1 MNKRLITALAALAF
15 GVLIIFT
22 VCITVSTVNTKDK
35 NQNLTVPT
43 AECSTAVPAVSAS
56 VKEAP
61 AGMQSLALKRKIV
74 RQRNAQYAKDEHITV
89 PQAKSQKA
97 RQLLDRVLAG
107 RKMSSLEAENYN
119 KTPVEIQELTYEQAH
134 QREEYYRGL
143 MEKDPSGK
151 TEQGAKNGELYVLYR
166 DYAMSIATGEP
177 LAQMNYDRLRQ
188 AAEVIIRWNSEA
200 LEALEKEPEVGI
212 KDEAGIIV
220 AKAKRDAGILCNK
233 MLDIVKQ
240 HMEKGETDTALRE
253 LELIDEFFRCER
265 IYYNHAQ
272 SPIKTEYDALEQRLE
287 AGESIESV
295 LYLPD

>member
-1 MNKRLITALAALAF
+1 MNKRLITALAALAL
-15 GVLIIFT
+15 GGLIIFT
-22 VCITVSTVNTKDK
+22 VGITVSTVNTKDK
-35 NQNLTVPT
+35 NQNLAVPT
-43 AECSTAVPAVSAS
+43 AECSTVPAVSTPA
-56 VKEAP
+56 KEAP

-74 RQRNAQYAKDEHITV
+74 RQRKERYAKDEHITV

-97 RQLLDRVLAG
+97 KQLLDKVLAG

-134 QREEYYRGL
+134 QREKYYRGL

-151 TEQGAKNGELYVLYR
+151 TEQGAKSGELYVLYR

-177 LAQMNYDRLRQ
+177 LAQMNYNRLRQ
-188 AAEVIIRWNSEA
+188 AAEVIIRRNSD
-200 LEALEKEPEVGI
+200 LEAGVGSSI
-212 KDEAGIIV
+212 SSA
-220 AKAKRDAGILCNK
+220 AKRDMGILCNK

-253 LELIDEFFRCER
+253 LELIEEFFHCESS
-265 IYYNHAQ
+265 YYNNFG
-272 SPIKTEYDALEQRLE
+272 SIKPEYDALEQRLE

>member
-1 MNKRLITALAALAF
+1 MGGEAMNKRLITALAALAF
-15 GVLIIFT
+15 GMLIIFA
-22 VCITVSTVNTKDK
+22 VGITVSTVNTKDK
-35 NQNLTVPT
+35 NQNLAVPT
-43 AECSTAVPAVSAS
+43 AECSTVPAVSTP

-74 RQRNAQYAKDEHITV
+74 RQRKERYAKDEHITV

-97 RQLLDRVLAG
+97 KQLLDRVLAG

-134 QREEYYRGL
+134 QREEYYRRL

-151 TEQGAKNGELYVLYR
+151 TEQGAKSGELYVLYR

-177 LAQMNYDRLRQ
+177 LAQMNYNRLRQ
-188 AAEVIIRWNSEA
+188 SAEVIIRWNSD
-200 LEALEKEPEVGI
+200 LEAGVGSSI
-212 KDEAGIIV
+212 SSA
-220 AKAKRDAGILCNK
+220 AKRDMGILCNK

-253 LELIDEFFRCER
+253 LELIEEFFHCESS
-265 IYYNHAQ
+265 YYNNFG
-272 SPIKTEYDALEQRLE
+272 SIKPEYDALEQRLE

>member
-15 GVLIIFT
+15 GGLIIFT
-22 VCITVSTVNTKDK
+22 VGITVSTVNTKDK
-35 NQNLTVPT
+35 NQNLAVPT
-43 AECSTAVPAVSAS
+43 AECSTAVPQVSTPA
-56 VKEAP
+56 KEAP

-74 RQRNAQYAKDEHITV
+74 RQRKAQHAKDEHITV

-97 RQLLDRVLAG
+97 KQLLDKVLAG

-119 KTPVEIQELTYEQAH
+119 KTPVEIQELTYEQAQ
-134 QREEYYRGL
+134 QRAEYYRGL

-151 TEQGAKNGELYVLYR
+151 TEQGAKSGELYVLYR

-188 AAEVIIRWNSEA
+188 AAEVIIRWNSD
-200 LEALEKEPEVGI
+200 LEAGVGSSI
-212 KDEAGIIV
+212 SSA
-220 AKAKRDAGILCNK
+220 AKRDMGILCNK

-253 LELIDEFFRCER
+253 LELIEEFFHCESS
-265 IYYNHAQ
+265 YYNNFG
-272 SPIKTEYDALEQRLE
+272 SIKPEYDALEQRLD

>member
-15 GVLIIFT
+15 GMLIIFT
-22 VCITVSTVNTKDK
+22 VGITVSTVNTKDK
-35 NQNLTVPT
+35 NQNLAVPT
-43 AECSTAVPAVSAS
+43 AECSTVPAVSTP

-74 RQRNAQYAKDEHITV
+74 RQRKERYAKDEHITV

-97 RQLLDRVLAG
+97 KQLLDKVLAG

-134 QREEYYRGL
+134 QREKYYRGL

-151 TEQGAKNGELYVLYR
+151 TEQGAKSGELYVLYR

-177 LAQMNYDRLRQ
+177 LAQMNYNRLRQ
-188 AAEVIIRWNSEA
+188 AAEVIIRWNSD
-200 LEALEKEPEVGI
+200 LEAGVGSSI
-212 KDEAGIIV
+212 SSA
-220 AKAKRDAGILCNK
+220 AKRDMGILCNK

-253 LELIDEFFRCER
+253 LELIEEFFHCESS
-265 IYYNHAQ
+265 YYNNFG
-272 SPIKTEYDALEQRLE
+272 SIKPEYDALEQRLE

>member
-15 GVLIIFT
+15 GMLIIFT
-22 VCITVSTVNTKDK
+22 VGITVSTVNTKDK
-35 NQNLTVPT
+35 NQNLAVPT
-43 AECSTAVPAVSAS
+43 AECSTVPAVSTP

-74 RQRNAQYAKDEHITV
+74 RQRNAQHAKDEHITV

-97 RQLLDRVLAG
+97 KQLLDKVLAG

-151 TEQGAKNGELYVLYR
+151 TEQGAKSGELYVLYR

-188 AAEVIIRWNSEA
+188 AAEVIIRWNSD
-200 LEALEKEPEVGI
+200 LEAGVGSSI
-212 KDEAGIIV
+212 SSA
-220 AKAKRDAGILCNK
+220 AKRDMGILCNK

-253 LELIDEFFRCER
+253 LELIEEFFHCESS
-265 IYYNHAQ
+265 YYNNFG
-272 SPIKTEYDALEQRLE
+272 SIKPEYDALEQRLE

>member
-15 GVLIIFT
+15 GGLIIFT
-22 VCITVSTVNTKDK
+22 VGITVSTVNTKDK
-35 NQNLTVPT
+35 NQNLAVPT
-43 AECSTAVPAVSAS
+43 AECSTAVPQVSTPA
-56 VKEAP
+56 KEAP

-74 RQRNAQYAKDEHITV
+74 RQRNAQHAKDEHITV

-97 RQLLDRVLAG
+97 KQLLDKVLAG

-119 KTPVEIQELTYEQAH
+119 KTPVEIQELTYEQAQ
-134 QREEYYRGL
+134 QRAEYYRGL

-151 TEQGAKNGELYVLYR
+151 TEQGAKSGELYVLYR

-177 LAQMNYDRLRQ
+177 LARMNCNRLRQ
-188 AAEVIIRWNSEA
+188 SAEVIIRWNSD
-200 LEALEKEPEVGI
+200 LEAGVGSSI
-212 KDEAGIIV
+212 SSA
-220 AKAKRDAGILCNK
+220 AKRDMGILCNK

-253 LELIDEFFRCER
+253 LELIEEFFHCESS
-265 IYYNHAQ
+265 YYNNFG
-272 SPIKTEYDALEQRLE
+272 SIKPEYDALEQRLD

>member
-15 GVLIIFT
+15 GMLIIFT
-22 VCITVSTVNTKDK
+22 VGITVSTVNTKDK
-35 NQNLTVPT
+35 NQNLAVPT
-43 AECSTAVPAVSAS
+43 AECSTVPAVSTPA
-56 VKEAP
+56 KEAP

-74 RQRNAQYAKDEHITV
+74 RQRNAQHAKDEHIAV

-97 RQLLDRVLAG
+97 KQLLDRVLAG

-151 TEQGAKNGELYVLYR
+151 TEQGAKSGELYVLYR

-177 LAQMNYDRLRQ
+177 LAQMNYNRLRQ
-188 AAEVIIRWNSEA
+188 SAEVIIRWNSD
-200 LEALEKEPEVGI
+200 LEAGVGSSI
-212 KDEAGIIV
+212 SSA
-220 AKAKRDAGILCNK
+220 AKRDMGILCNK

-253 LELIDEFFRCER
+253 LELIEEFFHCESS
-265 IYYNHAQ
+265 YYNNFG
-272 SPIKTEYDALEQRLE
+272 SIKPEYDALEQRLE

>member
-15 GVLIIFT
+15 GMLIIFT
-22 VCITVSTVNTKDK
+22 VGITVSTVNTKDK
-35 NQNLTVPT
+35 NQNLAVPT
-43 AECSTAVPAVSAS
+43 AECSTVPAVSTPA
-56 VKEAP
+56 KEAP

-74 RQRNAQYAKDEHITV
+74 RQRNAQHAKDEHITV

-97 RQLLDRVLAG
+97 KQLLDRVLAG

-151 TEQGAKNGELYVLYR
+151 TEQGAKSGELYVLYR

-188 AAEVIIRWNSEA
+188 SAEVIIRWNSD
-200 LEALEKEPEVGI
+200 LEAGVGSSI
-212 KDEAGIIV
+212 SSA
-220 AKAKRDAGILCNK
+220 AKRDMGILCNK

-253 LELIDEFFRCER
+253 LELIEEFFHCESS
-265 IYYNHAQ
+265 YYNNFG
-272 SPIKTEYDALEQRLE
+272 SIKPEYDALEQRLE

>member
-15 GVLIIFT
+15 GGLIIFT
-22 VCITVSTVNTKDK
+22 VGITVSTVNTKDK
-35 NQNLTVPT
+35 NQNLAVPT
-43 AECSTAVPAVSAS
+43 AECSTAVPQVSTPA
-56 VKEAP
+56 KEAP

-74 RQRNAQYAKDEHITV
+74 RAKNAQRAKDEHITV

-97 RQLLDRVLAG
+97 KQLLDKVLAG

-151 TEQGAKNGELYVLYR
+151 TEQGAKSGELYVLYR

-188 AAEVIIRWNSEA
+188 AAEVIIRWNSD
-200 LEALEKEPEVGI
+200 LEAGVGSSI
-212 KDEAGIIV
+212 SSA
-220 AKAKRDAGILCNK
+220 AKRDMGILCNK

-253 LELIDEFFRCER
+253 LELIEEFFHCESS
-265 IYYNHAQ
+265 YYNNFG
-272 SPIKTEYDALEQRLE
+272 SIKPEYDALEQRLK

>member
-1 MNKRLITALAALAF
+1 MNKRLVTALAALAF
-15 GVLIIFT
+15 GMLIIFT
-22 VCITVSTVNTKDK
+22 VGITVSTVNTKDK
-35 NQNLTVPT
+35 NQNLAVPT
-43 AECSTAVPAVSAS
+43 AECSTVPAVSTP

-74 RQRNAQYAKDEHITV
+74 RQRNAQHAKDEHITV

-97 RQLLDRVLAG
+97 KQLLDKVLAG

-134 QREEYYRGL
+134 QREKYYRGL

-151 TEQGAKNGELYVLYR
+151 TEQGAKSGELYVLYR

-188 AAEVIIRWNSEA
+188 SAEVIIRWNSD
-200 LEALEKEPEVGI
+200 LEAGVGSSI
-212 KDEAGIIV
+212 SSA
-220 AKAKRDAGILCNK
+220 AKRDMGILCNK

-253 LELIDEFFRCER
+253 LELIEEFFHCESS
-265 IYYNHAQ
+265 YYNNFG
-272 SPIKTEYDALEQRLE
+272 SIKPEYDALEQRLE

>member
-15 GVLIIFT
+15 GGLIIFT
-22 VCITVSTVNTKDK
+22 VGITVSTVNTKDK
-35 NQNLTVPT
+35 NQNLAVPT
-43 AECSTAVPAVSAS
+43 AECSTVPAVSTPA
-56 VKEAP
+56 KEAP

-74 RQRNAQYAKDEHITV
+74 RAKNAQRAKDEHIAV

-107 RKMSSLEAENYN
+107 RKMSSLEAENYT

-151 TEQGAKNGELYVLYR
+151 TEQGAKSGELYVLYR

-188 AAEVIIRWNSEA
+188 SAEVIIRWNSD
-200 LEALEKEPEVGI
+200 LEAGVGSSI
-212 KDEAGIIV
+212 SSA
-220 AKAKRDAGILCNK
+220 AKRDMGILCNK

-253 LELIDEFFRCER
+253 LELIEEFFHCESS
-265 IYYNHAQ
+265 YYNNFG
-272 SPIKTEYDALEQRLE
+272 SIKPEYDALEQRLE

>member
-15 GVLIIFT
+15 GGLIIFT
-22 VCITVSTVNTKDK
+22 VGITVSTVNTKDK
-35 NQNLTVPT
+35 NQNLAVPT
-43 AECSTAVPAVSAS
+43 AECSTVPAVSTPA
-56 VKEAP
+56 KEAP

-74 RQRNAQYAKDEHITV
+74 RQRNAQHAKDEHITV

-97 RQLLDRVLAG
+97 KQLLDKVLAG

-151 TEQGAKNGELYVLYR
+151 TEQGAKSGELYVLYR

-188 AAEVIIRWNSEA
+188 SAEVIIRWNSD
-200 LEALEKEPEVGI
+200 LEAGVGSSI
-212 KDEAGIIV
+212 SSA
-220 AKAKRDAGILCNK
+220 AKRDMGILCNK

-240 HMEKGETDTALRE
+240 HMKKGETDTALRE
-253 LELIDEFFRCER
+253 LELIEEFFHCESS
-265 IYYNHAQ
+265 YYNNFG
-272 SPIKTEYDALEQRLE
+272 SIKPEYDALEQRLE

>member
-15 GVLIIFT
+15 GGLIIFT
-22 VCITVSTVNTKDK
+22 VGITVSTVNTKDK
-35 NQNLTVPT
+35 NQNLAVPT
-43 AECSTAVPAVSAS
+43 AECSTVPAVSTPA
-56 VKEAP
+56 KEAP

-74 RQRNAQYAKDEHITV
+74 RQRNAQHAKDEHITV

-97 RQLLDRVLAG
+97 KQLLDKVLAG

-134 QREEYYRGL
+134 QREKYYRGL

-151 TEQGAKNGELYVLYR
+151 TEQGAKSGELYVLYR

-177 LAQMNYDRLRQ
+177 LAQMNYNRLRQ
-188 AAEVIIRWNSEA
+188 SAEVIIRWNSD
-200 LEALEKEPEVGI
+200 LEAGVGSSI
-212 KDEAGIIV
+212 SSA
-220 AKAKRDAGILCNK
+220 AKRDMGILCNK

-253 LELIDEFFRCER
+253 LELIEEFFHCESS
-265 IYYNHAQ
+265 YYNNFG
-272 SPIKTEYDALEQRLE
+272 SIKPEYDALEQRLE

>member
-15 GVLIIFT
+15 GMLIIFT
-22 VCITVSTVNTKDK
+22 VGITVSTVNTKDK
-35 NQNLTVPT
+35 NQNLAVPT
-43 AECSTAVPAVSAS
+43 AECSTVPAVSTPA
-56 VKEAP
+56 KEAP

-74 RQRNAQYAKDEHITV
+74 RAKNAQRAKDEHITV

-97 RQLLDRVLAG
+97 KQLLDRVLAG

-151 TEQGAKNGELYVLYR
+151 TEQGAKSGELYVLYR

-188 AAEVIIRWNSEA
+188 SAEVIIRWNSD
-200 LEALEKEPEVGI
+200 LEAGVGSSI
-212 KDEAGIIV
+212 SSA
-220 AKAKRDAGILCNK
+220 AKRDMGILCNK

-253 LELIDEFFRCER
+253 LELIEEFFHCESS
-265 IYYNHAQ
+265 YYNNFG
-272 SPIKTEYDALEQRLE
+272 SIKPEYDALEQRLE

>member
-15 GVLIIFT
+15 GMLIIFT
-22 VCITVSTVNTKDK
+22 VGITVSTVNTKDK
-35 NQNLTVPT
+35 NQNLAVPT
-43 AECSTAVPAVSAS
+43 AECSTVPAVSTPA
-56 VKEAP
+56 KEAP

-74 RQRNAQYAKDEHITV
+74 RQRNAQHAKDEHITV

-97 RQLLDRVLAG
+97 KQLLDRVLAG

-151 TEQGAKNGELYVLYR
+151 TEQGAKSGELYVLYR

-177 LAQMNYDRLRQ
+177 LAQMNYNRLRQ
-188 AAEVIIRWNSEA
+188 SAEVIIRWNSD
-200 LEALEKEPEVGI
+200 LEAGVGSSI
-212 KDEAGIIV
+212 SSA
-220 AKAKRDAGILCNK
+220 AKRDMGILCNK

-253 LELIDEFFRCER
+253 LELIEEFFHCESS
-265 IYYNHAQ
+265 YYNNFG
-272 SPIKTEYDALEQRLE
+272 SIKPEYDALEQRLE

>member
-1 MNKRLITALAALAF
+1 MNKRLVTALAALAF
-15 GVLIIFT
+15 GMLIIFT
-22 VCITVSTVNTKDK
+22 VGITVSTVNTKDK
-35 NQNLTVPT
+35 NQNLAVPT
-43 AECSTAVPAVSAS
+43 AECSTVPAVSTP

-61 AGMQSLALKRKIV
+61 AGIQSLALKRKIV
-74 RQRNAQYAKDEHITV
+74 RQRKERYAKDEHITV

-97 RQLLDRVLAG
+97 RQLLDKVLAG

-151 TEQGAKNGELYVLYR
+151 TEQGAKSGELYVLYR

-177 LAQMNYDRLRQ
+177 LAQMNYNRLRQ
-188 AAEVIIRWNSEA
+188 SAEVIIRWNSD
-200 LEALEKEPEVGI
+200 LEAGVGSSI
-212 KDEAGIIV
+212 SSA
-220 AKAKRDAGILCNK
+220 AKRDMGILCNK

-253 LELIDEFFRCER
+253 LELIEEFFHCESS
-265 IYYNHAQ
+265 YYNNFG
-272 SPIKTEYDALEQRLE
+272 SIKPEYDALEQRLE

>member
-15 GVLIIFT
+15 GGLIIFT
-22 VCITVSTVNTKDK
+22 VGITVSTVNTKDK
-35 NQNLTVPT
+35 NQNLAVPT
-43 AECSTAVPAVSAS
+43 AECSTVPAVSTPA
-56 VKEAP
+56 KEAP

-74 RQRNAQYAKDEHITV
+74 RQRNAQHAKDEHITV

-134 QREEYYRGL
+134 QREKYYRGL

-151 TEQGAKNGELYVLYR
+151 TEQGAKSGELYVLYR

-188 AAEVIIRWNSEA
+188 AAEVIIRWNSD
-200 LEALEKEPEVGI
+200 LEAGVGSSI
-212 KDEAGIIV
+212 SSA
-220 AKAKRDAGILCNK
+220 AKRNMGILCNK

-253 LELIDEFFRCER
+253 LELIEEFFHCESS
-265 IYYNHAQ
+265 YYNNFG
-272 SPIKTEYDALEQRLE
+272 SIKPEYDALEQRLE

>member
-1 MNKRLITALAALAF
+1 MNKRLITALAALAL
-15 GVLIIFT
+15 GGLIIFT
-22 VCITVSTVNTKDK
+22 VGITVSTVNTKDK
-35 NQNLTVPT
+35 NQNLAVPT
-43 AECSTAVPAVSAS
+43 AECSTVPAVSTPA
-56 VKEAP
+56 KEAP

-74 RQRNAQYAKDEHITV
+74 RQRNAQHAKDEHITV

-97 RQLLDRVLAG
+97 KQLLDKVLAG

-134 QREEYYRGL
+134 QREKYYRGL

-151 TEQGAKNGELYVLYR
+151 TEQGAKSGELYVLYR

-188 AAEVIIRWNSEA
+188 SAEVIIRWNSD
-200 LEALEKEPEVGI
+200 LEAGVGSSI
-212 KDEAGIIV
+212 SSA
-220 AKAKRDAGILCNK
+220 AKRDMGILCNK

-253 LELIDEFFRCER
+253 LELIEEFFHCESS
-265 IYYNHAQ
+265 YYNNFG
-272 SPIKTEYDALEQRLE
+272 SIKPEYDALEQRLE

>member
-1 MNKRLITALAALAF
+1 MNKRLITALAF
-15 GVLIIFT
+15 GGLIIFT
-22 VCITVSTVNTKDK
+22 VGITVSTVNTKDK
-35 NQNLTVPT
+35 NQNLAVPT
-43 AECSTAVPAVSAS
+43 AECSTVPAVSTPA
-56 VKEAP
+56 KEAP

-74 RQRNAQYAKDEHITV
+74 RQRNAQHAKDEHITV

-97 RQLLDRVLAG
+97 KQLLDRVLAG

-151 TEQGAKNGELYVLYR
+151 TEQGAKSGELYVLYR

-188 AAEVIIRWNSEA
+188 SAEVIIRWNSD
-200 LEALEKEPEVGI
+200 LEAGVGSSI
-212 KDEAGIIV
+212 SSA
-220 AKAKRDAGILCNK
+220 AKRDMGILCNK

-253 LELIDEFFRCER
+253 LELIEEFFHCESS
-265 IYYNHAQ
+265 YYNNFG
-272 SPIKTEYDALEQRLE
+272 SIKPEYDALEQRLE

>member
-1 MNKRLITALAALAF
+1 MNKRLITALAPLAF
-15 GVLIIFT
+15 GGLIIFA
-22 VCITVSTVNTKDK
+22 VGITVSTVNTKDK
-35 NQNLTVPT
+35 NQNLAVPT
-43 AECSTAVPAVSAS
+43 AECSTVPAVSTPA
-56 VKEAP
+56 KEAP

-74 RQRNAQYAKDEHITV
+74 RQRNAQHAKDEHITV

-97 RQLLDRVLAG
+97 KQLLDRVLAG

-151 TEQGAKNGELYVLYR
+151 TEQGAKSGELYVLYR

-188 AAEVIIRWNSEA
+188 SAEVIIRWNSD
-200 LEALEKEPEVGI
+200 LEAGVGSSI
-212 KDEAGIIV
+212 SSA
-220 AKAKRDAGILCNK
+220 AKRDMGILCNK

-253 LELIDEFFRCER
+253 LELIEEFFHCESS
-265 IYYNHAQ
+265 YYNNFG
-272 SPIKTEYDALEQRLE
+272 SIKPEYDALEQRLE

>member
-15 GVLIIFT
+15 GMLIIFA
-22 VCITVSTVNTKDK
+22 VGITVSTVNTKDK
-35 NQNLTVPT
+35 NQNLAVPT
-43 AECSTAVPAVSAS
+43 AECSTVPAVSTP

-74 RQRNAQYAKDEHITV
+74 RQRKERYAKDEHITV

-97 RQLLDRVLAG
+97 KQLLDRVLAG

-151 TEQGAKNGELYVLYR
+151 TEQGAKSGELYVLYR

-177 LAQMNYDRLRQ
+177 LAQMNYNRLRQ
-188 AAEVIIRWNSEA
+188 SAEVIIRWNSD
-200 LEALEKEPEVGI
+200 LEAGVGSSI
-212 KDEAGIIV
+212 SSA
-220 AKAKRDAGILCNK
+220 AKRDMGILCNK

-253 LELIDEFFRCER
+253 LELIEEFFHCESS
-265 IYYNHAQ
+265 YYNNFG
-272 SPIKTEYDALEQRLE
+272 SIKPEYDALEQRLE

>member
-15 GVLIIFT
+15 GGLIIFT
-22 VCITVSTVNTKDK
+22 VGITVSTVNTKDK
-35 NQNLTVPT
+35 NQNLAVPT
-43 AECSTAVPAVSAS
+43 AECSTVPAVSTPA
-56 VKEAP
+56 KEAP

-74 RQRNAQYAKDEHITV
+74 RQRNAQHAKDEHITV

-97 RQLLDRVLAG
+97 KQLLDRVLAG

-134 QREEYYRGL
+134 QREKYYRGL

-151 TEQGAKNGELYVLYR
+151 TEQGAKSGELYVLYR
-166 DYAMSIATGEP
+166 DYTMSIATGEP

-188 AAEVIIRWNSEA
+188 SAEVIIRWNSD
-200 LEALEKEPEVGI
+200 LEAGVGSSI
-212 KDEAGIIV
+212 SSA
-220 AKAKRDAGILCNK
+220 AKRDMGILCNK

-253 LELIDEFFRCER
+253 LELIEEFFHCESS
-265 IYYNHAQ
+265 YYNNFG
-272 SPIKTEYDALEQRLE
+272 SIKPEYDALEQRLE

>member
-15 GVLIIFT
+15 GGLIIFT
-22 VCITVSTVNTKDK
+22 VGITVSTVNTKDK
-35 NQNLTVPT
+35 NQNLAVPT
-43 AECSTAVPAVSAS
+43 VECSTVPAVSTPA
-56 VKEAP
+56 KEAP

-74 RQRNAQYAKDEHITV
+74 RQRNARYAKDEHITV

-97 RQLLDRVLAG
+97 KQLLDKVLAG

-134 QREEYYRGL
+134 QREKYYRGL

-151 TEQGAKNGELYVLYR
+151 TEQGAKSGELYVLYR

-177 LAQMNYDRLRQ
+177 LAQMNYNRLRQ
-188 AAEVIIRWNSEA
+188 SAEVIIRWNSD
-200 LEALEKEPEVGI
+200 LEAGVGSSI
-212 KDEAGIIV
+212 SSA
-220 AKAKRDAGILCNK
+220 AKRDMGILCNK

-253 LELIDEFFRCER
+253 LELIEEFFHCESS
-265 IYYNHAQ
+265 YYNNFG
-272 SPIKTEYDALEQRLE
+272 SIKPEYDALEQRLE

>member
-15 GVLIIFT
+15 GMLIIFA
-22 VCITVSTVNTKDK
+22 VGITVSTVNTKDK
-35 NQNLTVPT
+35 NQNLAVPT
-43 AECSTAVPAVSAS
+43 AECSTVPAVSTP

-74 RQRNAQYAKDEHITV
+74 RQRKERYAKDEHITV

-97 RQLLDRVLAG
+97 KQLLDRVLAG
-107 RKMSSLEAENYN
+107 REMSSLEAENYN

-151 TEQGAKNGELYVLYR
+151 TEQGAKSGELYVLYR

-177 LAQMNYDRLRQ
+177 LAQMNYNRLRQ
-188 AAEVIIRWNSEA
+188 SAEVIIRWNSD
-200 LEALEKEPEVGI
+200 LEAGVGSSI
-212 KDEAGIIV
+212 SSA
-220 AKAKRDAGILCNK
+220 AKRDMGILCNK

-253 LELIDEFFRCER
+253 LELIEEFFHCESS
-265 IYYNHAQ
+265 YYNNFG
-272 SPIKTEYDALEQRLE
+272 SIKPEYDALEQRLE

>member
-15 GVLIIFT
+15 GMLIIFT
-22 VCITVSTVNTKDK
+22 VGITVSTVNTKDK
-35 NQNLTVPT
+35 NQNLAVPT
-43 AECSTAVPAVSAS
+43 AECSTVPAVSTP

-74 RQRNAQYAKDEHITV
+74 RAKNAQRAKDEHIAV

-97 RQLLDRVLAG
+97 RQLLDKVLAG

-151 TEQGAKNGELYVLYR
+151 TEQGAKSGELYVLYR

-177 LAQMNYDRLRQ
+177 LAQMNYNRLRQ
-188 AAEVIIRWNSEA
+188 AAEVIIRWNSD
-200 LEALEKEPEVGI
+200 LEAGVGSSI
-212 KDEAGIIV
+212 SSA
-220 AKAKRDAGILCNK
+220 AKRDMGILCNK

-253 LELIDEFFRCER
+253 LELIEEFFHCESS
-265 IYYNHAQ
+265 YYNNFG
-272 SPIKTEYDALEQRLE
+272 SIKPEYDALEQRLE

>member
-15 GVLIIFT
+15 GGLIIFT
-22 VCITVSTVNTKDK
+22 VGITVSTVNTKDK
-35 NQNLTVPT
+35 NQNLAVPT
-43 AECSTAVPAVSAS
+43 AECSTVPAVSTPA
-56 VKEAP
+56 KEAP

-74 RQRNAQYAKDEHITV
+74 RQRNAQHAKDEHITV

-97 RQLLDRVLAG
+97 KQLLDMVLAG

-134 QREEYYRGL
+134 QREKYYRGL

-151 TEQGAKNGELYVLYR
+151 TEQGAKSGELYVLYR

-188 AAEVIIRWNSEA
+188 SAEVIIRWNSD
-200 LEALEKEPEVGI
+200 LEAGVGSSI
-212 KDEAGIIV
+212 SSA
-220 AKAKRDAGILCNK
+220 AKRDMGILCNK

-253 LELIDEFFRCER
+253 LELIEEFFHCESS
-265 IYYNHAQ
+265 YYNNFG
-272 SPIKTEYDALEQRLE
+272 SIKPEYDALEQRLE

>member
-15 GVLIIFT
+15 GGLIIFT
-22 VCITVSTVNTKDK
+22 VGITVSTVNTKDK
-35 NQNLTVPT
+35 NQNLAVPT
-43 AECSTAVPAVSAS
+43 AECSTVPAVSTPA
-56 VKEAP
+56 KEAP

-74 RQRNAQYAKDEHITV
+74 RQRKERYAKDEHITV

-97 RQLLDRVLAG
+97 KQLLDKVLAG

-134 QREEYYRGL
+134 QREKYYRGL

-151 TEQGAKNGELYVLYR
+151 TEQGAKSGELYVLYR

-188 AAEVIIRWNSEA
+188 SAEVIIRWNSD
-200 LEALEKEPEVGI
+200 LEAGVGSSI
-212 KDEAGIIV
+212 SSA
-220 AKAKRDAGILCNK
+220 AKRDMGILCNK

-253 LELIDEFFRCER
+253 LELIEEFFHCESS
-265 IYYNHAQ
+265 YYNNFG
-272 SPIKTEYDALEQRLE
+272 SIKPEYDALEQRLE

>member
-1 MNKRLITALAALAF
+1 MNKKLVTVLAALSVLALF
-15 GVLIIFT
+15 ATGVT
-22 VCITVSTVNTKDK
+22 VIAA
-35 NQNLTVPT
+35 QNRESVEQD
-43 AECSTAVPAVSAS
+43 AAVPAVSAS

-74 RQRNAQYAKDEHITV
+74 RQRKERYAKDEHITV

-97 RQLLDRVLAG
+97 KQLLDKVLAG

-151 TEQGAKNGELYVLYR
+151 TEQGAKSGELYVLYR

-177 LAQMNYDRLRQ
+177 LAQMNYNRLRQ
-188 AAEVIIRWNSEA
+188 AAEVIIRWNSDN
-200 LEALEKEPEVGI
+200 LEALKKEPEVGI
-212 KDEAGIIV
+212 KDEAGIIA

-272 SPIKTEYDALEQRLE
+272 SPIKPEYDALEQRLE

>member
-15 GVLIIFT
+15 GGLIIFT
-22 VCITVSTVNTKDK
+22 VGITVSTVNTKDK
-35 NQNLTVPT
+35 NQNLAVPT
-43 AECSTAVPAVSAS
+43 EECSTVPAVSTPA
-56 VKEAP
+56 KEAP

-74 RQRNAQYAKDEHITV
+74 RQRNARYAKDEHITV

-97 RQLLDRVLAG
+97 KQLLDKVLAG

-134 QREEYYRGL
+134 QREKYYRGL

-151 TEQGAKNGELYVLYR
+151 TEQGAKSGELYVLYR

-188 AAEVIIRWNSEA
+188 SAEVIIRWNSD
-200 LEALEKEPEVGI
+200 LEAGVGSSI
-212 KDEAGIIV
+212 SSA
-220 AKAKRDAGILCNK
+220 AKRDMGILCNK

-253 LELIDEFFRCER
+253 LELIEEFFHCESS
-265 IYYNHAQ
+265 YYNNFG
-272 SPIKTEYDALEQRLE
+272 SIKPEYDALEQRLE

>member
-1 MNKRLITALAALAF
+1 MNKRLITALAVLAL
-15 GVLIIFT
+15 GGLIIFT
-22 VCITVSTVNTKDK
+22 VGITVSTVNTKDK
-35 NQNLTVPT
+35 NQNLAVPT
-43 AECSTAVPAVSAS
+43 AECSTAVPQVSTPA
-56 VKEAP
+56 KEAP

-74 RQRNAQYAKDEHITV
+74 RQRNAQHAKDEHITV

-97 RQLLDRVLAG
+97 KQLLDRVLAG

-134 QREEYYRGL
+134 QREKYYRGL

-151 TEQGAKNGELYVLYR
+151 TEQGAKSGELYVLYR

-188 AAEVIIRWNSEA
+188 SAEVIIRWNSD
-200 LEALEKEPEVGI
+200 LEAGVGSSI
-212 KDEAGIIV
+212 SSA
-220 AKAKRDAGILCNK
+220 AKRDMGILCNK

-253 LELIDEFFRCER
+253 LELIEEFFHCESS
-265 IYYNHAQ
+265 YYNNFG
-272 SPIKTEYDALEQRLE
+272 SIKPEYDALEQRLE

>member
-22 VCITVSTVNTKDK
+22 VGITVSTVNTKDK
-35 NQNLTVPT
+35 NQNLAVPT
-43 AECSTAVPAVSAS
+43 AECSTAVPQVSDS
-56 VKEAP
+56 IKEAP

-74 RQRNAQYAKDEHITV
+74 RQRKAQHAKDEHITV

-97 RQLLDRVLAG
+97 KQLLDKVLAG

-134 QREEYYRGL
+134 QRAEYYRGL

-151 TEQGAKNGELYVLYR
+151 TEQGAKSGELYVLYR

-188 AAEVIIRWNSEA
+188 AAEAIIRWNSD
-200 LEALEKEPEVGI
+200 LEAGVGSSI
-212 KDEAGIIV
+212 PSA
-220 AKAKRDAGILCNK
+220 AKRDMGILCNK

-253 LELIDEFFRCER
+253 LELIEKFFHCESS
-265 IYYNHAQ
+265 YYNNFG
-272 SPIKTEYDALEQRLE
+272 SIKPEYDALEQRLE

>member
-15 GVLIIFT
+15 GGLIIFT
-22 VCITVSTVNTKDK
+22 VGITVSTVNTKDK
-35 NQNLTVPT
+35 NQNLAVPT
-43 AECSTAVPAVSAS
+43 AECSTVPAVSTPA
-56 VKEAP
+56 KEAP

-74 RQRNAQYAKDEHITV
+74 RQRNAQHAKDEHITV

-97 RQLLDRVLAG
+97 KQLLDKVLAG

-134 QREEYYRGL
+134 QREKYYRGL

-151 TEQGAKNGELYVLYR
+151 TEQGAKSGELYVLYR

-188 AAEVIIRWNSEA
+188 AAEVIIRWNSD
-200 LEALEKEPEVGI
+200 LEAGVGSSI
-212 KDEAGIIV
+212 SSA
-220 AKAKRDAGILCNK
+220 AKRDMGILCNK

-253 LELIDEFFRCER
+253 LELIEEFFHCESS
-265 IYYNHAQ
+265 YYNNFG
-272 SPIKTEYDALEQRLE
+272 SIKPEYDALEQRLE

>member
-15 GVLIIFT
+15 GGLIIFT
-22 VCITVSTVNTKDK
+22 VGITVSTVNTKDK
-35 NQNLTVPT
+35 NQNLAVPT
-43 AECSTAVPAVSAS
+43 AECSTVPAVSTPA
-56 VKEAP
+56 KEAP

-74 RQRNAQYAKDEHITV
+74 RQRNARYAKDEHITV

-97 RQLLDRVLAG
+97 RQLLDKVLAG

-134 QREEYYRGL
+134 QREKYYRGL

-151 TEQGAKNGELYVLYR
+151 TEQGAKSGELYVLYR

-177 LAQMNYDRLRQ
+177 LAQMNYNRLRQ
-188 AAEVIIRWNSEA
+188 SAEVIIRWNSD
-200 LEALEKEPEVGI
+200 LEAGVGSSI
-212 KDEAGIIV
+212 SSA
-220 AKAKRDAGILCNK
+220 AKRDMGILCNK

-253 LELIDEFFRCER
+253 LELIEEFFHCESS
-265 IYYNHAQ
+265 YYNNFG
-272 SPIKTEYDALEQRLE
+272 SIKPEYDALEQRLE

>member
-1 MNKRLITALAALAF
+1 MNKRLITALAALAL
-15 GVLIIFT
+15 GGLIIFT
-22 VCITVSTVNTKDK
+22 VGITVSTVNTKDK
-35 NQNLTVPT
+35 NQNLAVPT
-43 AECSTAVPAVSAS
+43 AECSTVPAVSTPA
-56 VKEAP
+56 KEAP

-74 RQRNAQYAKDEHITV
+74 RQRNAQHAKDEHITV

-97 RQLLDRVLAG
+97 RQLLDKVLAG

-119 KTPVEIQELTYEQAH
+119 KTPVEIQELTYEQAQ
-134 QREEYYRGL
+134 QRAKYYRGL

-177 LAQMNYDRLRQ
+177 LARMNYDRLRQ
-188 AAEVIIRWNSEA
+188 AAEVIIRWNSD
-200 LEALEKEPEVGI
+200 LEAGVGSSI
-212 KDEAGIIV
+212 SSA
-220 AKAKRDAGILCNK
+220 AKRDMGMLCNK

-253 LELIDEFFRCER
+253 LELIEEFFHCESS
-265 IYYNHAQ
+265 YYNNFG
-272 SPIKTEYDALEQRLE
+272 SIKPEYDALEQRLE

>member
-15 GVLIIFT
+15 GMLIIFT
-22 VCITVSTVNTKDK
+22 VGITVSTVNTKDK
-35 NQNLTVPT
+35 NQNLAVPT
-43 AECSTAVPAVSAS
+43 AECSTVLAVSTPA
-56 VKEAP
+56 KEAP

-74 RQRNAQYAKDEHITV
+74 RQRNAQHAKDEHITV

-97 RQLLDRVLAG
+97 KQLLDRVLAG

-134 QREEYYRGL
+134 QREKYYRGL

-151 TEQGAKNGELYVLYR
+151 TEQGAKSGELYVLYR

-188 AAEVIIRWNSEA
+188 SAEVIIRWNSD
-200 LEALEKEPEVGI
+200 LEAGVGSSI
-212 KDEAGIIV
+212 SSA
-220 AKAKRDAGILCNK
+220 AKRDMGILCNK

-253 LELIDEFFRCER
+253 LELIEEFFHCESS
-265 IYYNHAQ
+265 YYNNFG
-272 SPIKTEYDALEQRLE
+272 SIKPEYDALEQRLE

>member
-15 GVLIIFT
+15 GGLIIFT
-22 VCITVSTVNTKDK
+22 VGITVSTVNTKDK
-35 NQNLTVPT
+35 NQNLAVPT
-43 AECSTAVPAVSAS
+43 AECSTAVPQVSTPA
-56 VKEAP
+56 KEAP

-74 RQRNAQYAKDEHITV
+74 RAKNAQRAKDEHITV

-177 LAQMNYDRLRQ
+177 LAQMNYNRLRQ
-188 AAEVIIRWNSEA
+188 AAEVIIRRNSD
-200 LEALEKEPEVGI
+200 LEAGVGSSI
-212 KDEAGIIV
+212 SSA
-220 AKAKRDAGILCNK
+220 AKRDMGILCNK

-240 HMEKGETDTALRE
+240 HMEKGETDSALRE
-253 LELIDEFFRCER
+253 LELIEEFFHCESS
-265 IYYNHAQ
+265 YYNNFG
-272 SPIKTEYDALEQRLE
+272 SIKPEYDALEQRLK

>member
-15 GVLIIFT
+15 GGLIIFT
-22 VCITVSTVNTKDK
+22 VGITVSTVNTKDK
-35 NQNLTVPT
+35 NQNLAVPT
-43 AECSTAVPAVSAS
+43 AECSTVPAVSTPA
-56 VKEAP
+56 KEAP

-74 RQRNAQYAKDEHITV
+74 RQRNAQHAKDEHITV

-97 RQLLDRVLAG
+97 KQLLDKVLAG

-134 QREEYYRGL
+134 QREKYYRGL

-151 TEQGAKNGELYVLYR
+151 TEQGAKSGELYVLYR

-177 LAQMNYDRLRQ
+177 LAQMNYNRLRQ
-188 AAEVIIRWNSEA
+188 AAEVIIRWNSD
-200 LEALEKEPEVGI
+200 LEAGVGSSI
-212 KDEAGIIV
+212 SSA
-220 AKAKRDAGILCNK
+220 AKRNMGILCNK

-253 LELIDEFFRCER
+253 LELIEEFFHCESS
-265 IYYNHAQ
+265 YYNNFG
-272 SPIKTEYDALEQRLE
+272 SIKPEYDALEQRLE

>member
-15 GVLIIFT
+15 GMLIIFT
-22 VCITVSTVNTKDK
+22 VGITVSTVNTKDK
-35 NQNLTVPT
+35 NQNLAVPT
-43 AECSTAVPAVSAS
+43 AECSTVPAVSTPA
-56 VKEAP
+56 KEAP

-74 RQRNAQYAKDEHITV
+74 RAKNAQRAKDEHIAV

-151 TEQGAKNGELYVLYR
+151 TEQGAKSGELYVLYR

-188 AAEVIIRWNSEA
+188 SAEVIIRWNSD
-200 LEALEKEPEVGI
+200 LEAGVGSSVSS
-212 KDEAGIIV
+212 A
-220 AKAKRDAGILCNK
+220 AKRDMGILCNK

-253 LELIDEFFRCER
+253 LELIEEFFHCESS
-265 IYYNHAQ
+265 YYNNFG
-272 SPIKTEYDALEQRLE
+272 SIKPEYDALEQRLE

>member
-15 GVLIIFT
+15 GGLIIFT
-22 VCITVSTVNTKDK
+22 VGITVSTVNTKDK
-35 NQNLTVPT
+35 NQNLAVPT
-43 AECSTAVPAVSAS
+43 AECSTAVPQVSTPA
-56 VKEAP
+56 KEAP

-74 RQRNAQYAKDEHITV
+74 RQRNAQHAKDEHITV
-89 PQAKSQKA
+89 PQAKSKKA
-97 RQLLDRVLAG
+97 KQLLDKVLAG

-119 KTPVEIQELTYEQAH
+119 KTPVEIQELTYEQAQ
-134 QREEYYRGL
+134 QRAKYYRGL

-151 TEQGAKNGELYVLYR
+151 TEQGAKSGELYVLYR

-177 LAQMNYDRLRQ
+177 LAQMNCNRLRQ
-188 AAEVIIRWNSEA
+188 SAEVIIRWNSD
-200 LEALEKEPEVGI
+200 LEAGVGSSI
-212 KDEAGIIV
+212 SSA
-220 AKAKRDAGILCNK
+220 AKRDMGILCNK

-272 SPIKTEYDALEQRLE
+272 SPIKPEYDALEQRLE